1 MQWQSSK
8 LFILTSSAVDD
19 SHPRMVFHPPTP
31 LTTTHIFTQPILSL
45 VFNILTFRHGA
56 SKNISVGNLAR
67 KQVFQ
72 FTDWFNST
80 GATGYIG
87 GDVLYA
93 VSQAHPDWQVS
104 VLVRN
109 KDKAA
114 KLSGEYSNARVV
126 LGDLDSSAVIE
137 EETKNADIV
146 FRASITYL
154 ATIYPT

>member
-1 MQWQSSK
+1 M
-8 LFILTSSAVDD
+8 
-19 SHPRMVFHPPTP
+19 
-31 LTTTHIFTQPILSL
+31 
-45 VFNILTFRHGA
+45 
-56 SKNISVGNLAR
+56 
-67 KQVFQ
+67 
-72 FTDWFNST
+72 
-80 GATGYIG
+80 
-87 GDVLYA
+87 LYA